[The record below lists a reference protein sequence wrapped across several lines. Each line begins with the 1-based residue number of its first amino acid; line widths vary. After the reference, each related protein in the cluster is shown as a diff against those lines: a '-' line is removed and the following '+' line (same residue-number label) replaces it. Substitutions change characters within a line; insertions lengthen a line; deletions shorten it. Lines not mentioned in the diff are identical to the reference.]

1 MCGMLELQKC
11 IQYGPPESSLTL
23 SRELSSSEATRQ
35 LQAQNA
41 KQCVLDK
48 WFV

>member
-23 SRELSSSEATRQ
+23 SRELSSSEATE
-35 LQAQNA
+35 AA
-41 KQCVLDK
+41 AGTKCK
-48 WFV
+48 AMCAG